1 MSFTAPW
8 GLLALLSV
16 PAVIALHLFRN
27 RLPERRVAAVFLFP
41 GTAVAS
47 DGGRTRTKLR
57 RSRSLWLE
65 CLAALLA
72 TLWLSGF
79 TFGDLLPRHL
89 VVVIDNSASMAA
101 TSTRERAGK
110 VLQQLHEDLAANDEI
125 SIVVS
130 GTPAQVV
137 AGPRAERGELQ
148 SFRTQWQPSMP
159 SHSLQS
165 ALDLA
170 REIAGHSGEIV
181 FLTDADLADSGGDV
195 RTVGCGRAVGN
206 AAVASLQRLRGAKAD
221 RLLVKIAGYGKVGNG
236 DVVVTA
242 GDLELARVP
251 MSQIRPSGDLDFAVS
266 VPHDQERVR
275 VQLPDD
281 ALLLDNEAWLV
292 AVPDVIVSVCDELP
306 ALLRAQLELPRIFD
320 ALQSWRE
327 ESNARRAQ
335 LVLRATPGTL
345 RAGQIEMVLARTA
358 GKKQAHRSPF
368 VLDRSHSLL
377 SGIELQGIAWQ
388 SGSGQLP
395 GQVLVASGDKVL
407 ISAEQTAA
415 GRRIWCDVDGM
426 AGNFVRAPDWPIL
439 FANVLELASQD
450 VPGCVAQQLAVG
462 DELIYRCGEVKQ
474 AIELVG
480 PNQQV
485 LVTSVG
491 DLTGYVT
498 QPGLHQVRV
507 RNGQTLVEIAVRF
520 VDPHESD
527 LRTVQQFDHA
537 ADEAVRSSVAARI
550 DAGPMRRVLAV
561 LLLLAVGLN
570 WWWLQRRA
578 G

>member
-1 MSFTAPW
+1 MSFTSPW

-16 PAVIALHLFRN
+16 PAIIALHLFRN
-27 RLPERRVAAVFLFP
+27 RLPEKRVAAVFLFP

-65 CLAALLA
+65 CLAAVLA

-79 TFGDLLPRHL
+79 TFGNLLPRHL
-89 VVVIDNSASMAA
+89 VVVLDNTASMAA
-101 TSTRERAGK
+101 KSTRERADE
-110 VLQQLHEDLAANDEI
+110 VLQQLYEDLAANDEI

-137 AGPRAERGELQ
+137 VGPRARRDELQ
-148 SFRTQWQPSMP
+148 SFRTQWQPSRP

-165 ALDLA
+165 ALDVA
-170 REIAGHSGEIV
+170 REIAGYSGEIV
-181 FLTDADLADSGGDV
+181 FLTDADPADPGGDV
-195 RTVGCGRAVGN
+195 RIVGCGRAVGN
-206 AAVASLQRLRGAKAD
+206 AAVASLQRLRGAAAD
-221 RLLVKIAGYGKVGNG
+221 RLLVTIAGYGKVASG
-236 DVVVTA
+236 DVIVTA
-242 GDLELARVP
+242 GELELARIP
-251 MSQIRPSGDLDFAVS
+251 MSQVQPSGDLNFAVA
-266 VPHDQERVR
+266 VPHDQQRVH

-281 ALLLDNEAWLV
+281 ALSLDNEAWLV
-292 AVPDVIVSVCDELP
+292 ATPEVIVSVCDELP
-306 ALLRAQLELPRIFD
+306 SLLRSQLELPRIFD
-320 ALQSWRE
+320 AMQSWRE
-327 ESNARRAQ
+327 EPNARRAQ
-335 LVLRATPGTL
+335 LVLRSTPGTL
-345 RAGQIEMVLARTA
+345 RAGQIEMVLACT
-358 GKKQAHRSPF
+358 GGNKQAHRSPF
-368 VLDRSHSLL
+368 VLDRSHPIL
-377 SGIELQGIAWQ
+377 SGIELQGVAWQ

-407 ISAEQTAA
+407 LSAEQTAA
-415 GRRIWCDVDGM
+415 GRRIWCDVDGQ

-439 FANVLELASQD
+439 FANVLELARQE

-474 AIELVG
+474 AVELVG
-480 PNQQV
+480 PSQQV
-485 LVTSVG
+485 LATSVG

-498 QPGLHQVRV
+498 QPGLHQVRA
-507 RNGQTLVEIAVRF
+507 RNGQTLVELAVRF

-527 LRTVQQFDHA
+527 LRAVQRFDHP
-537 ADEAVRSSVAARI
+537 ADAAVRSSVAARI
-550 DAGPMRRVLAV
+550 DAGAMRRVLAV
-561 LLLLAVGLN
+561 LLLLAIGLN

>member
-16 PAVIALHLFRN
+16 PVIIALHLFRN
-27 RLPERRVAAVFLFP
+27 RLPEKRVAAVFLFP

-57 RSRSLWLE
+57 GSRSLWLE
-65 CLAALLA
+65 CLAAVLA

-79 TFGDLLPRHL
+79 TFGNLLPRHL
-89 VVVIDNSASMAA
+89 VIVIDNSASMAA
-101 TSTRERAGK
+101 TSTHECAGV
-110 VLQQLHEDLAANDEI
+110 VLQHLHDDLAANDEV

-130 GTPAQVV
+130 GTPAQVAV
-137 AGPRAERGELQ
+137 GPRARRNELQ
-148 SFRTQWQPSMP
+148 AFLTQWQPSMP
-159 SHSLQS
+159 NHSLQS

-170 REIAGHSGEIV
+170 REVAGHSGEIV
-181 FLTDADLADSGGDV
+181 FVTDADPADPCSDLRIV
-195 RTVGCGRAVGN
+195 ACGHAVGN
-206 AAVASLQRLRGAKAD
+206 AAVASVQRLRGAVTD
-221 RLLVKIAGYGKVGNG
+221 RLLVTIVGYGKVADG

-242 GDLELARVP
+242 GEVELARVP
-251 MSQIRPSGDLDFAVS
+251 MSQMKPSGGLEFAVS
-266 VPHDQERVR
+266 VPREQERIH

-281 ALLLDNEAWLV
+281 VLAIDNDAWLV
-292 AVPDVIVSVCDELP
+292 SAPDVIVSVCDELSP
-306 ALLRAQLELPRIFD
+306 ALRSELELPRIFD
-320 ALQSWRE
+320 AMKKWRE
-327 ESNARRAQ
+327 EPNAGRAQ
-335 LVLRATPGTL
+335 LILRAVPGRL
-345 RAGQIEMVLARTA
+345 RVGQIEMVLARTE
-358 GKKQAHRSPF
+358 GEKQAHRSPF
-368 VLDRSHSLL
+368 VLDRSHPLL

-388 SGSGQLP
+388 SGSGRLP

-407 ISAEQTAA
+407 ISAEQMHA
-415 GRRIWCDVDGM
+415 GRRIWCDVDGK

-439 FANVLELASQD
+439 FANVLELARQE

-462 DELIYRCGEVKQ
+462 DELIYRSGELKQ
-474 AIELVG
+474 SVELVG
-480 PNQQV
+480 PTQQV
-485 LVTSVG
+485 LVKSVG

-498 QPGLHQVRV
+498 QPGLHQVRT
-507 RNGQTLVEIAVRF
+507 RDGRTLAEVAVRF

-527 LRTVQQFDHA
+527 LRTTKQFDHP

-550 DAGPMRRVLAV
+550 DAGPMRRILAV

-578 G
+578 S